1 MIRKMK
7 GLYNDGNG
15 MPIRAISQNAIQAGY
30 KVLFRTAL
38 DLLKDLELA
47 EMKSELKKP
56 INQLSKFDVLVLIND
71 ELSDPHY
78 SSFKHLYAGRKKL

>member
-56 INQLSKFDVLVLIND
+56 INQLSKFDVLIND
-71 ELSDPHY
+71 ELGDPHY